1 MGSGLSIGG
10 LVLGSLERP
19 LQPWEVSWNF
29 RQGPWPGPALEG
41 LLKRVGDVKGTLHFT
56 VLYKELEHL
65 WILISDG
72 DPEKNPLVDTEGQL

>member
-1 MGSGLSIGG
+1 MITSKYSWPSLSMDI
-10 LVLGSLERP
+10 E
-19 LQPWEVSWNF
+19 
-29 RQGPWPGPALEG
+29 A
-41 LLKRVGDVKGTLHFT
+41 GDVKGTLHFT